1 MIEVLQ
7 NGEGQHAQ
15 KGQGQKQYLKDPNW
29 LRENIDNEEA
39 LLEFLDDPE
48 NNLEE

>member
-1 MIEVLQ
+1 
-7 NGEGQHAQ
+7 
-15 KGQGQKQYLKDPNW
+15 LKDPNW

-48 NNLEE
+48 NNLEEQATDVLIILA